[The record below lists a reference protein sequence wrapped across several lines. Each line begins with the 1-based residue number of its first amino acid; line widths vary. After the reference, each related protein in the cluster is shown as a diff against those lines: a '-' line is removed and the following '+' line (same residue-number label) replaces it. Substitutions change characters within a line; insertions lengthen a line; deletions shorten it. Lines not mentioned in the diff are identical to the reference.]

1 VQLDFDNVAI
11 SSIFLEALFHL
22 TLLIFLVFML
32 IGEYKDQLGL
42 FYGPTRLRSFSHD
55 IKSLGDKDALEEH
68 ICSLLGPKFDKNG

>member
-1 VQLDFDNVAI
+1 
-11 SSIFLEALFHL
+11 
-22 TLLIFLVFML
+22 ML